1 MQVLDNEIEIL
12 RTAVDNKECLLQKC
26 ALVQSHNV
34 METDTLRQDFGKQV
48 NQQAGLSAE
57 LEQQVL
63 AVPCYLCT
71 RTSDPRALE

>member
-1 MQVLDNEIEIL
+1 MLDNEIEIL

-26 ALVQSHNV
+26 APAQSHKV

-57 LEQQVL
+57 LEQQVV
-63 AVPCYLCT
+63 AVPW
-71 RTSDPRALE
+71 